1 MKTWNTPSVEE
12 MEVKATAYDP
22 NGGTKVDGQYVSEDG
37 KYNFY
42 TYGPSSGN
50 SGTPSVDVVE

>member
-1 MKTWNTPSVEE
+1 MKTWNTPAVEE

-22 NGGTKVDGQYVSEDG
+22 QGGTKEDGQYISYDG
-37 KYNFY
+37 KHTHY

-50 SGTPSVDVVE
+50 SGTPNTKVD

>member
-22 NGGTKVDGQYVSEDG
+22 AGGNKEDG
-37 KYNFY
+37 VYISYDQKYTQY

-50 SGTPSVDVVE
+50 GGTPSTKVD